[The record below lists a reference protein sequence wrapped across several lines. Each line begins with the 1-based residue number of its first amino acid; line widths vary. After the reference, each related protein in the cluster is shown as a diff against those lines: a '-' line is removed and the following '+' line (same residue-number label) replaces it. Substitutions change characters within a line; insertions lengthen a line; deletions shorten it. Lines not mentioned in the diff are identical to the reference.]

1 MEFPRVACLEMYGPG
16 APDSV
21 WCAKFQHSLSL
32 APIFDCVPNWIS
44 FLVCVE
50 PYAPVIDDI

>member
-1 MEFPRVACLEMYGPG
+1 MAGSYVVRSGT
-16 APDSV
+16 PDTI
-21 WCAKFQHSLSL
+21 WCAKIQHTLVLCSN
-32 APIFDCVPNWIS
+32 FDCVPNWIS

>member
-1 MEFPRVACLEMYGPG
+1 VAGASVVRPG
-16 APDSV
+16 APDTV
-21 WCAKFQHSLSL
+21 WCAKIQHTLVLCSN
-32 APIFDCVPNWIS
+32 FDCVPNWIS